1 MTFLRLPGGS
11 DPTPEHS
18 GPKGMD
24 RGRRIGVVL
33 RKLLYRNRIR
43 GLDRVPQTGP
53 VLFVA
58 NHTNFI
64 DGPVLFGIIPRRV
77 SFLVK
82 SEAVKGPLGWLLRS
96 VGQHALKRDVPDR
109 APLMAALGQLK
120 AGGCIG
126 IFPEG
131 TRGAGMVQNV
141 FNGAGW
147 LAVRSGATVMPI
159 AIRGTDR
166 PAGSERRRRRRRFR
180 PPVDYLFGTPF
191 EVPAGAGKKAV
202 DTATMLI
209 RQRLS
214 ELVGTLDAER
224 AGARSG
230 KGSE

>member
-11 DPTPEHS
+11 DPTPQHS

-24 RGRRIGVVL
+24 RGRRIGIVL

-43 GLDRVPQTGP
+43 GLDRVPPTGP

-82 SEAVKGPLGWLLRS
+82 SEAVKGPVGWLLSS

-131 TRGAGMVQNV
+131 TRGSGMVQNV

-166 PAGSERRRRRRRFR
+166 PAGQERRRRRRFR
-180 PPVDYLFGTPF
+180 PPVNYLFGAPF

-202 DTATMLI
+202 DIATMLI
-209 RQRLS
+209 QQRLS
-214 ELVGTLDAER
+214 ELVGTLDADL

-230 KGSE
+230 KDIQ